1 MMKWDPFVRVR
12 GEGGIR
18 VTSPEKRTVESNGEE
33 GWDVNLFIRFAVEK
47 RKAKC
52 FVSLSQL
59 SV

>member
-12 GEGGIR
+12 GEGGIH
-18 VTSPEKRTVESNGEE
+18 VTSPERGQLRAMEKE